1 MSKLTDITA
10 ELEAKFERLLH
21 DIKQLKGEKDAL
33 SEMLEAEKKANN
45 VLAEKQNELN
55 RQIESLKASN
65 ALLGSDEY
73 KRETKLKINSLVR
86 EIDHCIAQLS
96 D

>member
-1 MSKLTDITA
+1 MSKLTDIVT
-10 ELEAKFERLLH
+10 ELESKFERLLH
-21 DIKQLKGEKDAL
+21 DIKLLEGEKEVL
-33 SEMLEAEKKANN
+33 SKMLEAEKQTNN
-45 VLAEKQNELN
+45 RLTEKQNELH

-65 ALLGSDEY
+65 AMLGSDEY

>member
-10 ELEAKFERLLH
+10 ELEVKFERLLH
-21 DIKQLKGEKDAL
+21 DIKQLKGEKEAL
-33 SEMLEAEKKANN
+33 GKMLEAEKKATN

-55 RQIESLKASN
+55 RQIESLKVSN

>member
-10 ELEAKFERLLH
+10 ELEVKFERLLH
-21 DIKQLKGEKDAL
+21 DIKQLKGEKEAL
-33 SEMLEAEKKANN
+33 GKMLEAEKKANN

>member
-10 ELEAKFERLLH
+10 ELEVKFERLLH
-21 DIKQLKGEKDAL
+21 DIKQLKGEKEAL
-33 SEMLEAEKKANN
+33 GEMLEAEKKANN

>member
-1 MSKLTDITA
+1 MSNLTDIVA
-10 ELEAKFERLLH
+10 ELETKFERLLH
-21 DIKQLKGEKDAL
+21 DIKRLEGEKEAL
-33 SEMLEAEKKANN
+33 SKMLET
-45 VLAEKQNELN
+45 EKQTNNILTEKQQTLT
-55 RQIESLKASN
+55 RQIESLKAAN